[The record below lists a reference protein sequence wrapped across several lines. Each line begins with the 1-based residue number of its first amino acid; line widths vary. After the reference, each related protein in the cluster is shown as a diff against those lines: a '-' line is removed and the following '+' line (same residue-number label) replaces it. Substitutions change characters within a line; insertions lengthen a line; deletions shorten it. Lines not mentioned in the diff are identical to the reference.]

1 MNCHV
6 INPRITIN
14 IPLITP
20 VTNHFEVSW
29 HSRLGASS
37 SHVQVSDVNHRG
49 EVQQPIQKGKLRIST
64 EDEANGAKNLE
75 IDGACQK
82 WLGPMP
88 IACRE
93 VTMFYTIF
101 FIKYFFGGLG
111 VCTMVCPWDSQW
123 IMTPYDPLEK
133 TKQLHKEL
141 DTKKVPW
148 NFNHKLS
155 KIRGM
160 MVLNHQ
166 LLSTSINQI
175 PILWS
180 FPKMSGA
187 TKSSFLV
194 RCSMKKTSSYWDIR
208 IIY

>member
-49 EVQQPIQKGKLRIST
+49 KAQQPIQKGKLRIST

-75 IDGACQK
+75 IDGWRMPKMAWPTK
-82 WLGPMP
+82 MP

-101 FIKYFFGGLG
+101 FSNIFSEDFVFG
-111 VCTMVCPWDSQW
+111 VCTIHEIPSDFGLWHPPLRKNQATSQR
-123 IMTPYDPLEK
+123 IGYKKGTLEL
-133 TKQLHKEL
+133 Q
-141 DTKKVPW
+141 P
-148 NFNHKLS
+148 
-155 KIRGM
+155 
-160 MVLNHQ
+160 
-166 LLSTSINQI
+166 
-175 PILWS
+175 
-180 FPKMSGA
+180 
-187 TKSSFLV
+187 
-194 RCSMKKTSSYWDIR
+194 
-208 IIY
+208 